1 MEPCGLSGRLIHSG
15 QCFRVYTVMKHEF
28 YSLLLYT
35 SDDDDD
41 GGGGGG
47 GACLDLNPTLS
58 DPGLK
63 NK

>member
-47 GACLDLNPTLS
+47 DLD
-58 DPGLK
+58 GLCFVYA
-63 NK
+63 

>member
-1 MEPCGLSGRLIHSG
+1 MMMI
-15 QCFRVYTVMKHEF
+15 
-28 YSLLLYT
+28 
-35 SDDDDD
+35 DDDDD

-63 NK
+63 NKWIPMGYISPPSEAN